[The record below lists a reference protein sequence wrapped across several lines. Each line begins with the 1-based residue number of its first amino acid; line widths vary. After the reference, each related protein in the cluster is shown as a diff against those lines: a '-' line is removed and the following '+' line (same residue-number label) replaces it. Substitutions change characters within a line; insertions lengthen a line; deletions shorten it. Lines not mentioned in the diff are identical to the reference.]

1 MSMARV
7 LASGVSTGIC
17 KALIAAMLLSKHRSL
32 RPHRSLSKNR
42 SLMPHRSLRPH
53 RSMAFSV
60 STGLCGALRLEAHR
74 VSVRPQDLRLRAGMY
89 VLRPHS
95 SMLLTRYVLR
105 PLSSVLLRPHCSM
118 LQGPPWQNVS
128 RRHSSMC

>member
-1 MSMARV
+1 
-7 LASGVSTGIC
+7 
-17 KALIAAMLLSKHRSL
+17 
-32 RPHRSLSKNR
+32 
-42 SLMPHRSLRPH
+42 MPHRSLRPH
-53 RSMAFSV
+53 RSMASGV
-60 STGLCGALRLEAHR
+60 STGICEALRLDTGLCGALRLKAHR

-105 PLSSVLLRPHCSM
+105 PLSSMLLRPHCSM